1 MAEVTNGMTRGTFL
15 GSTVALPAFL
25 TVANAAALAD
35 AQKAS
40 QASVHYQ
47 SSPNGNKQCS
57 GCKFF
62 IAGSDA
68 NSDGRCQMVDGSISP
83 HGYCDSY
90 SAKSS

>member
-1 MAEVTNGMTRGTFL
+1 MAEVPKDMTRGTFL
-15 GSTVALPAFL
+15 GSTIAIPAF
-25 TVANAAALAD
+25 VAMTNAAALAD
-35 AQKAS
+35 SQKAS

-47 SSPNGNKQCS
+47 STPNGSKQCS

-68 NSDGRCQMVDGSISP
+68 NSSGTCQLVDGSISP

-90 SAKSS
+90 SAK